1 MVDNYSTRLLEWY
14 YINHRTLPWRETK
27 DPYKIWISEIMLQQ
41 TQVDTVIAYY
51 NRFID
56 NLSTVEDLAMAGEEQ
71 VLKLWEGLGYYSRAK
86 NLMKCAKVIVDDY
99 QGVFPQEYDQLIKL
113 PGIGPYTAGAVM
125 SIAFNIRRPAVDGNV
140 MRVISRHFNI
150 TNDISLGKSKSIFE
164 NQVKQLIPEDA
175 SSFNQALMELGALIC
190 LPKTPKCEIC
200 PVRKTCFAFIN
211 GIQMQ
216 LPVKS
221 KKIKQKKEKIAFAYF
236 ELEGK
241 IIMLKGAVNG
251 LLPGLWTFPLVEIEK
266 WEDVEKNLGKLLI
279 QEYGVRLTKIHLL
292 SEAKHV
298 FTHKIWEMKLFEV
311 SGSIER
317 VMETENSWIKLDDV
331 DSLAKSKAIQKL
343 LEGIKC

>member
-1 MVDNYSTRLLEWY
+1 MVDNYSLKLLEWY
-14 YINHRTLPWRETK
+14 YENHRSLPWRETK

-51 NRFID
+51 NRFIETFD
-56 NLSTVEDLAMAGEEQ
+56 TVEKLAMAGEEQ

-99 QGVFPQEYDQLIKL
+99 QGVFPKEYDELIKL

-125 SIAFNIRRPAVDGNV
+125 SIAFNIRQPAVDGNV
-140 MRVISRHFNI
+140 MRVISRHYNI
-150 TNDISLGKSKSIFE
+150 TDDISLGKSKLVFE
-164 NQVKQLIPEDA
+164 KQVKKLIPEDA

-190 LPKTPKCEIC
+190 LPKNPKCPMC
-200 PVRKTCFAFIN
+200 PVRQTCQAFIN
-211 GIQMQ
+211 GTQIH

-251 LLPGLWTFPLVEIEK
+251 LLPGLWTLPLIEVEQWK
-266 WEDVEKNLGKLLI
+266 DTEKNLGKLLN
-279 QEYGVRLTKIHLL
+279 QEYGVKLSSIRLL
-292 SEAKHV
+292 SEAKHM

-317 VMETENSWIKLDDV
+317 VMETENYWIELDAV
-331 DSLAKSKAIQKL
+331 ESLAKSKAIQKL
-343 LEGIKC
+343 LEGIK